1 MLSAVYVVGPDCL
14 SLPILVPCLYIQQPE
29 MPSVIDWSSQNPTQ
43 PTYPKYI
50 LRSFSMVCI
59 LFFCFTWLEY
69 VTACVCFVLMHMFIK
84 RDGSV
89 QGPLWPKDIR
99 EIVKQKFL
107 TVR

>member
-14 SLPILVPCLYIQQPE
+14 SLPILVPCLYIQQLE
-29 MPSVIDWSSQNPTQ
+29 MPSVIDWSSQNPTH

-50 LRSFSMVCI
+50 PRSFFYGI
-59 LFFCFTWLEY
+59 
-69 VTACVCFVLMHMFIK
+69 CFVLMQMFIK